1 LGIIDKGNPLA
12 YNSGI
17 FQGKD
22 MDKFTLSATLINAV
36 LQYLDTRPHGEV
48 RRLIDAITQDV
59 QQQQP
64 PAETAA
70 E

>member
-1 LGIIDKGNPLA
+1 
-12 YNSGI
+12 
-17 FQGKD
+17 

-64 PAETAA
+64 PAEPPA
-70 E
+70 EETWTTSNYLTQLLALLVS